1 MINEHD
7 ATWLTL
13 DYARNHYGV
22 MASQLL
28 VNMTTFKSG
37 WLATF
42 ERIDGLDLVGGET
55 IVIERGDGKLSTFA
69 SGMSQQRIIEL
80 MNASKA
86 K

>member
-1 MINEHD
+1 MIGERE
-7 ATWLTL
+7 AARLAL
-13 DYARNHYGV
+13 DYAKDRYGV
-22 MASQLL
+22 MPSELL
-28 VNMTTFKSG
+28 VNLTTFKDG

-55 IVIERGDGKLSTFA
+55 IVIEQGDGKLSTFA
-69 SGMSQQRIIEL
+69 SGVSQRHTIEL

>member
-1 MINEHD
+1 MLDEQD
-7 ATWLTL
+7 AAELAF
-13 DYARNHYGV
+13 DYARDHYRV
-22 MASQLL
+22 MPNELL
-28 VNMTTFKSG
+28 VNLTTFKGG

-55 IVIERGDGKLSTFA
+55 IVIEQGDGKLSTFA
-69 SGMSQQRIIEL
+69 SGVSQRRIIEL